1 MRLNLWKALDK
12 YLSELD
18 EQSFRRALVFLR
30 RTFANFSPQE
40 KNDIAE
46 NLGELWNL
54 NQASISLRQMP
65 NAEEKQWLQD
75 LDDFDFSDI

>member
-1 MRLNLWKALDK
+1 M
-12 YLSELD
+12 D

-30 RTFANFSPQE
+30 RTFADFSPQE

-54 NQASISLRQMP
+54 NQAPVSLRQVP
-65 NAEEKQWLQD
+65 KAEEQQFLKD
-75 LDDFDFSDI
+75 LDNFDFSDI